1 MDKEKLL
8 NLLHSVAQ
16 GDIDAAGALEQL
28 KDLPIKDLGF
38 AQLDLHRSIRQG
50 LPETIFCP
58 GKTVE
63 QIIAIAAQLRVSHSI
78 IVGTKAE
85 PPVAELIKRIMPEV
99 DYHPE
104 AKLLIWGTMPELKEE
119 VNAVAVLTAG
129 TADIPIAQEA
139 ALYLQACGIKVER
152 FYDLGVAGIHRLF
165 NKLPE
170 IRQCSINIVVAGM
183 DGVLPTTL
191 AGIVETPV
199 IAVPT
204 SVGYGASFGGI
215 AALLT
220 MLNSCAAGV
229 TVVNIDNGFG
239 AAVAALRLI
248 NASRSA
254 IKGKES
260 HSSMATSKQYKNQ

>member
-1 MDKEKLL
+1 LDKERIFKLL
-8 NLLHSVAQ
+8 QSVAQ
-16 GDIDAAGALEQL
+16 GEITADKALEAL
-28 KDLPIKDLGF
+28 KDLPIKDLGY
-38 AQLDLHRSIRQG
+38 AQIDTHRSIRQG
-50 LPETIFCP
+50 LPEAIFCP
-58 GKTVE
+58 GKTAE
-63 QIIAIAAQLRVSHSI
+63 QIIAIASQLRVSHSI

-85 PPVAELIKRIMPEV
+85 ADVAKSIKQVMPEV
-99 DYHPE
+99 DYRPE
-104 AKLLIWGTMPELKEE
+104 AKLLLWGSMPQLKEE
-119 VNAVAVLTAG
+119 VMAVAVLTAG
-129 TADIPIAQEA
+129 TADIPIAEEA
-139 ALYLQACGIKVER
+139 ALYLTACGISVKR

-204 SVGYGASFGGI
+204 SIGYGASFGGI

-239 AAVAALRLI
+239 AAVAALRMI
-248 NASRSA
+248 AIARNTVKREESESA
-254 IKGKES
+254 K
-260 HSSMATSKQYKNQ
+260 ATSKT